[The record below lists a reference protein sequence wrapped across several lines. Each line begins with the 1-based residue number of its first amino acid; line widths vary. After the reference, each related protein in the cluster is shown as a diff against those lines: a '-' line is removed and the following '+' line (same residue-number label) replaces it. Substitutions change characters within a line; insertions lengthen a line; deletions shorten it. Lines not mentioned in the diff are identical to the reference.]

1 MHREAKNRRNTW
13 CISRFF
19 NEAGRK
25 ICRQD
30 GCGDLFSAS
39 LRIKTIKS
47 LLKSMNDDSAISKV
61 YAGHPEP
68 PDGFEVRVAKAEAA

>member
-1 MHREAKNRRNTW
+1 MIHTREKILALHYDLGKDWLNQRAWIGEQIFMHREAKNRRNTW

-19 NEAGRK
+19 NEAGRR

-39 LRIKTIKS
+39 LDITK
-47 LLKSMNDDSAISKV
+47 
-61 YAGHPEP
+61 YY
-68 PDGFEVRVAKAEAA
+68 